1 MYLDEGSR
9 VWRDGHRLVV
19 ADVSGHGASVSRW
32 PGPRRRSLGERL
44 DVYAKVFRL
53 RDY

>member
-1 MYLDEGSR
+1 MVTGLSSLTFRATGR
-9 VWRDGHRLVV
+9 LRHDGR
-19 ADVSGHGASVSRW
+19 
-32 PGPRRRSLGERL
+32 GPRRRSLGERL